1 MKIKAYAKINLTL
14 DIKGVRDDGFHELES
29 VMVPVS
35 LCDELIIEKSDR
47 LSFKCNIPSLETDD
61 NLCVRAANRF
71 FEKSGIKSS
80 AEISLTKN
88 IPFPAGLGGGSA
100 DAAAVLRGLNKL
112 YSNPLDDDALFEIA
126 ASLGSDISVCLLG
139 KAALC
144 QGRGEVL
151 TPLENVPNFN
161 ILIAIGKSRLS
172 TPAVY
177 REYDALNL
185 PPRNDSESFLECL
198 PKGDSMSLI
207 SSFGNAFEPVADVLA
222 PETKEIRELMLSNR
236 ALSAHL
242 SGSGPSVFGVFESE
256 ADVERAS
263 NALSKLG
270 YNVYPCKTI

>member
-47 LSFKCNIPSLETDD
+47 LSFKCNIPSLETED

-185 PPRNDSESFLECL
+185 PPREDSKNFLELL
-198 PKGDSMSLI
+198 PIGNITKLI

-263 NALSKLG
+263 NALSELG